1 MPGRNLG
8 EVDSASNDGVWICI
22 WMVGMWKYSMGMWI
36 LKNGYIK
43 NGKKTCPLW
52 LAPRGLKRG
61 GKGHVKSVTY
71 VLGHGIYNV

>member
-1 MPGRNLG
+1 
-8 EVDSASNDGVWICI
+8 
-22 WMVGMWKYSMGMWI
+22 MGMWI